1 MLGLGTSINRGGF
14 VSAAESLLLDEYSG
28 ATAAYSLRK
37 LSSSYSGNCV
47 LVRRSSDDAELNIGF
62 SDGVLDTSALATHCG
77 SNDGFVVTWYDQSG
91 NSNNGTQSTAAK
103 QPKIYD
109 SSTGVVTDNSKP
121 ALFPDGTGFFNASFS
136 VADGFT
142 AAAVFNHNDEGTQY
156 IFGSE
161 NAGLKPAF
169 YFAGNNLRIFAGSF
183 ANIGTRSTS
192 QALYTGVYD
201 AAGSGN
207 IVGRVNQTETVSA
220 TATAYTPGTAIDIFA
235 SQGGSMAKHKAQEII
250 IWPSN
255 QRSAGNIGDIE
266 TDINSFYSIF

>member
-1 MLGLGTSINRGGF
+1 MLGMGTAVNRGGF
-14 VSAAESLLLDEYSG
+14 VSDDPLLLDTYSG
-28 ATAAYSLRK
+28 AAAAYSLRK
-37 LSSSYSGNCV
+37 LSNSYSGNCV
-47 LVRRSSDDAELNIGF
+47 TVRRDSDNLDTNIGF
-62 SDGVLDTSALATHCG
+62 SGGVLDTSALASHCG
-77 SNDGFVVTWYDQSG
+77 SANGFVVTWFDQSS
-91 NSNNGTQSTAAK
+91 NSNNATQLTAPN

-121 ALFPDGTGFFNASFS
+121 ALFPDGTGFFNSSFS

-161 NAGLKPAF
+161 SAGLKPAF

-220 TATAYTPGTAIDIFA
+220 TAAAYTPGTAIDILA
-235 SQGGSMAKHKAQEII
+235 SQGGSIAKHTAQEII

-255 QRSAGNIGDIE
+255 QRSAGNIADIE
-266 TDINSFYSIF
+266 TEINNFYSIF